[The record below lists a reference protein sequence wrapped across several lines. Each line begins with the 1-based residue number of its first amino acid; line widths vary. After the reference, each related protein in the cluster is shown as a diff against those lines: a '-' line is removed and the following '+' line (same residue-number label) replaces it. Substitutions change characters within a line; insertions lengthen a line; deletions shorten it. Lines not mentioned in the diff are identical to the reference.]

1 MTRETILNQLKEV
14 VAETLE
20 WDGEFNERTPLVE
33 ALALDSLR
41 MLTLLV
47 AVEDRFEICLDETDE
62 EGLEVVGDLVD
73 ILAIRA
79 GASHE

>member
-1 MTRETILNQLKEV
+1 MTRETILEQLAEI

-20 WDGEFNERTPLVE
+20 WEGELHERTPLVE

-47 AVEDRFEICLDETDE
+47 AVEDRTSLCID
-62 EGLEVVGDLVD
+62 
-73 ILAIRA
+73 R
-79 GASHE
+79 